1 MDGKHV
7 LTATSVFHVYILFK
21 VKVILVSLTNL
32 SVVVFD
38 QCDLDLD
45 EPYVKYY
52 TVCLEKGAT
61 ISWGYGYNNVYW
73 TQL

>member
-52 TVCLEKGAT
+52 TVSGERCHHILGL
-61 ISWGYGYNNVYW
+61 WL
-73 TQL
+73 Q